1 MLRLWYAVRKP
12 HRVTLNEQTSFPGI
26 FSATV
31 IPDIQLICWMF
42 FSDHFADL
50 HIICQVLY
58 SFFRKTLAALKTA
71 ERSHQQKVILWKL
84 ETVSCLISLSKNWMT
99 NPWSPFNTMYTI
111 ILWLEISFYYKKM
124 FLHALWSRD
133 YNSSKQK
140 MNENNR
146 YSDYLFFCRIWFERQ
161 GFSSFSRLVVANF
174 SKFLTDLFRKLYPLW
189 IVTFF
194 RIPIASVFHI
204 NALLYLEN
212 SKLTVF
218 SVSALKF
225 ELHFN
230 KW

>member
-99 NPWSPFNTMYTI
+99 NPWSPFNSMYTI
-111 ILWLEISFYYKKM
+111 ILK
-124 FLHALWSRD
+124 
-133 YNSSKQK
+133 
-140 MNENNR
+140 
-146 YSDYLFFCRIWFERQ
+146 FERQ